1 VKVDFPPKLETFM
14 KISIYSWKQGIAA
27 ILALFIASLASLA
40 LADEGQDK
48 VKALITATPY
58 TMKAMKDGADISERW
73 PVKAIRYMTD
83 GTATSTLADGREIKS
98 TWTLD
103 AQAQQLTINTPGVGE
118 SRWAILEVTPKVFRK
133 RNVDNGVEAIQ
144 TPR

>member
-1 VKVDFPPKLETFM
+1 MKADSPPKLEILMKTLKHFLKLTFVA
-14 KISIYSWKQGIAA
+14 IVAGFIAA
-27 ILALFIASLASLA
+27 PVIAAERQA
-40 LADEGQDK
+40 K

-58 TMKAMKDGADISERW
+58 TVKAMKDGADISESW
-73 PVKAIRYMTD
+73 PVKAIRYAQD

-103 AQAQQLTINTPGVGE
+103 VQGQQLTLNTPGVGK
-118 SRWAILEVTPKVFRK
+118 SQWTILELTPKVFRK
-133 RNVDNGVEAIQ
+133 RNLENGVESIQ

>member
-1 VKVDFPPKLETFM
+1 MKTLKHFWKLTFV
-14 KISIYSWKQGIAA
+14 A
-27 ILALFIASLASLA
+27 ILAGFIAAPVVA
-40 LADEGQDK
+40 GEGQAK

-58 TMKAMKDGADISERW
+58 TVKAMKDGADISESW
-73 PVKAIRYMTD
+73 PVKAIRYVQD

-103 AQAQQLTINTPGVGE
+103 AQGQQLTLNTPGVGK
-118 SRWAILEVTPKVFRK
+118 SQWTILEVTPKVFRK
-133 RNVDNGVEAIQ
+133 RNPENGVELIQ